1 MKKLFV
7 VLVLVL
13 VVSMFTF
20 AASGKDK
27 ATSGSWTGWISDSKC
42 GAKGAD
48 AGHAACAKKCIDG
61 GEKAVFVS
69 DKDKTVYPIA
79 NQDAVKG
86 HEGHHVTVKGSMDK
100 NTLTVASVSMEKDQT
115 MK

>member
-13 VVSMFTF
+13 VVSMFSF
-20 AASGKDK
+20 AAGSKDK
-27 ATSGSWTGWISDSKC
+27 AKSGSWTGWISDAKC
-42 GAKGAD
+42 GAKVD
-48 AGHAACAKKCIDG
+48 AACAKKCIDA
-61 GEKAVFVS
+61 GEKAVFVNDQ
-69 DKDKTVYPIA
+69 DKAVYPIA

-86 HEGHHVTVKGSMDK
+86 HAGHHVMVKGSMDGD
-100 NTLTVASVSMEKDQT
+100 TLTVASVSMEKDQT

>member
-7 VLVLVL
+7 LFVLVL
-13 VVSMFTF
+13 VVSMFSF
-20 AASGKDK
+20 ASGSKDK
-27 ATSGSWTGWISDSKC
+27 AKSGSWTGWISDSKC
-42 GAKGAD
+42 GAKLI
-48 AGHAACAKKCIDG
+48 AGCTQKCIDA

-86 HEGHHVTVKGSMDK
+86 HAGHHVTVTGSMDN

-115 MK
+115 IK

>member
-20 AASGKDK
+20 AYSGKDTAK
-27 ATSGSWTGWISDSKC
+27 SGSWTGWISDAKC
-42 GAKGAD
+42 GAKVD
-48 AGHAACAKKCIDG
+48 AACAKKCIDG

-86 HEGHHVTVKGSMDK
+86 HAGHHVTVKGSMDN

>member
-1 MKKLFV
+1 MKKLLV
-7 VLVLVL
+7 VLALVL
-13 VVSMFTF
+13 AVSMLSF
-20 AASGKDK
+20 AYSGK

-42 GAKGAD
+42 GAKLI
-48 AGHAACAKKCIDG
+48 AGCTQKCIDA

-79 NQDAVKG
+79 NQDSVKG
-86 HEGHHVTVKGSMDK
+86 HAGHHVTVKGSMDN
-100 NTLTVASVSMEKDQT
+100 NTLTVSGVTMEKDQT